1 VSAVGTWK
9 LKVSTPMGQ
18 QTPTMTLNAD
28 GSGKLE
34 GPLGKAS
41 FTDGK
46 VNGDEVSFTVTMQI
60 MGQGF
65 KLDVTAKADGD
76 NLSGSMN
83 TPMGPSTF
91 TGTRI

>member
-1 VSAVGTWK
+1 MSAVGTWK

-18 QTPTMTLNAD
+18 QTPTLTLNAD

-41 FTDGK
+41 FTDGTI
-46 VNGDEVSFTVTMQI
+46 NGDDAKFSVTMQI
-60 MGQGF
+60 MGQSF
-65 KLDVTAKADGD
+65 KLDVTAKTDGD
-76 NLSGSMN
+76 NVSGTMN

-91 TGTRI
+91 SGTRI